1 MVLLESFWGL
11 DGPLYKKIDLGFGLQ
26 EQTDI
31 PLSPQTASWQHPPAV
46 CAKARTK
53 QPTSALPAFLHI
65 SEDPCDSRSKF
76 SLKAQAKH
84 SQMSLM
90 TLHAGLATK
99 LLWSWEMLH
108 FKADGLFISR
118 LTWNSSDLGF
128 RVEERPYFLQQW
140 KRQTEMTLFGFTK
153 HLDKLYCSML
163 GLLGVHQIFFL
174 VRPSAGEH
182 SYCVD
187 LCSFLLDSSTR
198 VLGSRQAC
206 WGMAGRWK
214 AQQPVGCV
222 AACPKFSQDL
232 PQTLCS
238 LHVLLLSNS
247 DLSP

>member
-1 MVLLESFWGL
+1 MFFRTLSVGGSMVLLESFWGL
-11 DGPLYKKIDLGFGLQ
+11 DGPLYKKFDLGFVLQ

-31 PLSPQTASWQHPPAV
+31 PLSPQTASWQPPPAV

-65 SEDPCDSRSKF
+65 SEDPCESQSKF

-108 FKADGLFISR
+108 FKADVLLISR
-118 LTWNSSDLGF
+118 LTWTSLDLGF
-128 RVEERPYFLQQW
+128 GVEERPYFPLYFPQQW
-140 KRQTEMTLFGFTK
+140 KRQTEMTLSGFTK

-163 GLLGVHQIFFL
+163 GLLGIHQIFFP
-174 VRPSAGEH
+174 VYPSAGEH
-182 SYCVD
+182 SYCVY
-187 LCSFLLDSSTR
+187 LCSFLLDANTR

-214 AQQPVGCV
+214 AQQPL
-222 AACPKFSQDL
+222 DL
-232 PQTLCS
+232 
-238 LHVLLLSNS
+238 
-247 DLSP
+247 